1 MTTKQIIARRLEEQI
16 IARRLTDDE
25 FWEYAASAKIER
37 YNGRM
42 VLKSSGI
49 ELFVGVKE
57 FPESV
62 KALKER
68 PEEHWNSV
76 YGDE

>member
-1 MTTKQIIARRLEEQI
+1 MTDKQKKAMMDERI

-25 FWEYAASAKIER
+25 FWDFAASAKLER
-37 YNGRM
+37 YNGRV

-62 KALKER
+62 KALEER

-76 YGDE
+76 YGGE

>member
-1 MTTKQIIARRLEEQI
+1 MTDEQFKAQMDERIIARRV
-16 IARRLTDDE
+16 RPDE
-25 FWEYAASAKIER
+25 LYEYLADKVEYIN
-37 YNGRM
+37 YRM
-42 VLKSSGI
+42 IVKSTGI

-57 FPESV
+57 FPESI

-68 PEEHWNSV
+68 PDEYWESV